1 MLFTIPIIGTV
12 ITGVKLLN
20 VIRLFRLTEVYHH
33 IECEYC
39 FGAKELTK
47 DGKLF
52 LPCPICD
59 GGRLKGKELAK
70 ANRKWLT
77 DLNNELDNYKDE
89 GK

>member
-1 MLFTIPIIGTV
+1 MLFTKDIIGTV
-12 ITGVKLLN
+12 IIGVKSLN
-20 VIRLFRLTEVYHH
+20 VIKSFHLTGESLH

-39 FGAKELTK
+39 FGAKELTSN
-47 DGKLF
+47 GKLF
-52 LPCPICD
+52 IPCPVCK
-59 GGRLKGKELAK
+59 GGELEGKELAK